1 MHKTIQQKAV
11 EAHNMCKLKGDS
23 ILDNSDRQIAFE
35 AVYDSEEQAQQ
46 AVEFFT
52 EKAKSV
58 ETEACVIQHNIS
70 QVEDGFL
77 MQMQVEFSCQAE
89 VVLFQMAVR

>member
-1 MHKTIQQKAV
+1 M
-11 EAHNMCKLKGDS
+11 
-23 ILDNSDRQIAFE
+23 
-35 AVYDSEEQAQQ
+35 
-46 AVEFFT
+46 
-52 EKAKSV
+52 

-77 MQMQVEFSCQAE
+77 MQMQIEFSCQAE

>member
-1 MHKTIQQKAV
+1 MYKTMQQKAA
-11 EAHNMCKLKGDS
+11 EAHNMCRVKGDS
-23 ILDNSDRQIAFE
+23 MLDNSDHQIAFE
-35 AVYDSEEQAQQ
+35 ALYDSEEQAQQ

-77 MQMQVEFSCQAE
+77 MQMQIEFSCQAE